1 VTKILCFINCS
12 IVCYQKKFGKSFSV
26 LSTDGGVQFTSTEGK
41 KDSRQP
47 SSKRRKVNHKR
58 KQKSVTVIDKSR
70 DVLAADKNGAESSDS
85 EVEGKS
91 ESSGLLDKMSA
102 WNGLGL
108 PSSILRALAEQGFME
123 PTEIQVRFRNQSKI
137 LAVKHD

>member
-1 VTKILCFINCS
+1 
-12 IVCYQKKFGKSFSV
+12 
-26 LSTDGGVQFTSTEGK
+26 
-41 KDSRQP
+41 
-47 SSKRRKVNHKR
+47 
-58 KQKSVTVIDKSR
+58 VIDKSR